1 MISMVYRKV
10 FVVAG
15 TVKLAVR
22 LEAGIPPK

>member
-1 MISMVYRKV
+1 MISMVYWWE

-22 LEAGIPPK
+22 LEAAMPAK

>member
-1 MISMVYRKV
+1 MISMVYWWE

-22 LEAGIPPK
+22 LEAEISAK